1 MKFLRRIGF
10 LLGLALIVA
19 MGQQAGLL
27 HGLAHAT
34 ERMSQKQD
42 APAVPPACEQCALF
56 AQLDGMASAGL
67 PPLPA
72 MASHAVAVVHEER
85 SRPIAAPVVFL
96 SRAPPVLL

>member
-34 ERMSQKQD
+34 ERMSQKQGT
-42 APAVPPACEQCALF
+42 PAVPPACEQCALF
-56 AQLDGMASAGL
+56 AQLDGMPSAAL
-67 PPLPA
+67 PPLPE
-72 MASHAVAVVHEER
+72 MATTAIVVALNER
-85 SRPIAAPVVFL
+85 SLPAAAPVVFR